1 MNKISQSKLIL
12 MEKKQAREVRSLV
25 ERAVRQELQT
35 GRVDEGL
42 WDSIKHGMAKL
53 TSLRKMLP
61 SSKRDA
67 AQAQIDKILSR
78 ADAASNRAFAE
89 LNTKLKASGYPN
101 QKDPEQFLA
110 QTKEIGT
117 IYDSI
122 AASARSG
129 ELDVKIANDMI
140 KDLRKVMQFFMDYEL
155 ESVYKRLAEA
165 EGDAGPAAAEPEGP
179 LTGDFDTSAV
189 KELRSKVAPMVLALG
204 GIIGMLGGA
213 LMRTKWF
220 FELITDVTWKEGLPQ
235 SVVTERVLDRI
246 GPEAGEG
253 VTQTL
258 GRIFFGDVNHYGP
271 NVKVSELLADMKTYG
286 LTPQQL
292 ASLGTDPSSFSAVW
306 SNLTSNPAATL
317 AKAFGA
323 KTPGGMEWTV
333 DPSKVINIVDEV
345 VSTVTV
351 PVKKYTLRAGLS
363 TIGTA
368 ALSKASI
375 LLPAIGVGLLVSGAA
390 VYFLRKHG
398 QKYSRLATLDGLL
411 QIMKDIEPSE
421 VTAAP
426 GATAG
431 AEAGA
436 GSAGAAGAADS
447 EGGEGGES
455 GEGAGAAAGTGET
468 IHIFRKGPHK
478 HMARGR
484 KINLVGKLT
493 KAGLPNWAIQDVT
506 KRIKQELEDK
516 GFVVKEGMN
525 LEELLEAKAS
535 DRSKEKASKAKDSR
549 RVTPKTPG
557 GRGGGADG
565 SEPKSASHS
574 DATMHGHTKD
584 RDVGA
589 AKRKELESVVT
600 EFGQDTTVDTTKTRP
615 KHASEKSGDPIED
628 KKPKTVPVKRK
639 FKGPEIRRDPTEFLD
654 ALSKEEKLLL
664 LRLPKNPNM
673 EISKV
678 DFFKMDT
685 EERKDLYAQVR
696 LGKTTF
702 EKEFRIQPKPKELEK
717 GKFFMTDLR
726 DILETGHTAHDKR
739 PIDPTV
745 IRDAMEEISDYLSD
759 YLGDAGIQMRE
770 SVELQRW
777 SVLAGIK
784 TVLRG

>member
-129 ELDVKIANDMI
+129 ELDVNIANDMI

-165 EGDAGPAAAEPEGP
+165 EGDAGPAAGAGAAAAEPEGP

-368 ALSKASI
+368 ALSKASV

-411 QIMKDIEPSE
+411 QVMKDIEPSE

-426 GATAG
+426 GAA
-431 AEAGA
+431 
-436 GSAGAAGAADS
+436 
-447 EGGEGGES
+447 
-455 GEGAGAAAGTGET
+455 AGAAAGEAEAEGGEGAAATPEGEEEEEDDKKKKKKKKAKTVYVFKTG
-468 IHIFRKGPHK
+468 KHK
-478 HMARGR
+478 YTKTDTSLTDELRG
-484 KINLVGKLT
+484 LD
-493 KAGLPNWAIQDVT
+493 LPNWAVRDVT
-506 KRIKQELEDK
+506 DR
-516 GFVVKEGMN
+516 VK
-525 LEELLEAKAS
+525 
-535 DRSKEKASKAKDSR
+535 
-549 RVTPKTPG
+549 
-557 GRGGGADG
+557 
-565 SEPKSASHS
+565 
-574 DATMHGHTKD
+574 
-584 RDVGA
+584 
-589 AKRKELESVVT
+589 KELESKGFIVKESLGVNEAADT
-600 EFGQDTTVDTTKTRP
+600 SGVRPAAPHPRPFEGRIAKSIVEFGQDTTVVKDGRTLRFTRRQLFD
-615 KHASEKSGDPIED
+615 DPNGFIQ
-628 KKPKTVPVKRK
+628 
-639 FKGPEIRRDPTEFLD
+639 
-654 ALSKEEKLLL
+654 ALSNEEKALLM
-664 LRLPKNPNM
+664 RLPDDPNK
-673 EISKV
+673 EYSKV
-678 DFFKMDT
+678 DFFTMTTD
-685 EERKDLYAQVR
+685 ERKELYLKMKQ
-696 LGKTTF
+696 GKVNF
-702 EKEFRIQPKPKELEK
+702 EKDFRIQPKAKEINPE
-717 GKFFMTDLR
+717 FFYMSDIR
-726 DILETGHTAHDKR
+726 DILETGHTAHKEK
-739 PIDPTV
+739 PIDPAK
-745 IRDAMEEISDYLSD
+745 IRTAMKKIESYLFR
-759 YLGDAGIQMRE
+759 YLKKAGVQMRE
-770 SVELQRW
+770 SRELDRW
-777 SVLAGIK
+777 SVLAGVK
-784 TVLRG
+784 KVLRG